1 VITVSPGKHRMPRR
15 WGIARA
21 ALSAANERPLLTDPN
36 WSSSEMSPRPQWNGP
51 PLLPPDHPSA
61 PVPRVHAALVPE
73 AGVVVWSPARST
85 SPGLPRS
92 RPNSGP
98 PRPPQRMPGG
108 QPNRGTAARPGP
120 GGYDHRPGQYPGPQA
135 RLSARPAPRGN
146 GRQDAEQDVA
156 AIRRE
161 ATAMRQA
168 AEKEAAHLRSV
179 ILSLSEQLS
188 QVSAYI
194 RENVAS
200 PGGLATMSARSFA
213 PPRPRTRPGA
223 PSPRPRNRPGA
234 SSPRPR
240 TPQARPAGQAGPAR
254 PRTTRAQDTAGRQRK
269 AMRIAAGATAAT
281 FSIAVVAA
289 GANIAHFGLKF
300 FVFRE
305 SGAGETGGNDLD
317 TNFLA
322 QQAAAAKAAAH
333 AHTPGKHSAKSTQS
347 AKSTS
352 G

>member
-36 WSSSEMSPRPQWNGP
+36 WSSSEVSPRPQWNGP

-73 AGVVVWSPARST
+73 AGVVVWNPARST

-98 PRPPQRMPGG
+98 PRPPQRMPDG
-108 QPNRGTAARPGP
+108 QPNRRTAARPGP
-120 GGYDHRPGQYPGPQA
+120 EVYDHRPGQYPGPQA

-156 AIRRE
+156 AIRQE

-168 AEKEAAHLRSV
+168 AEKEAAHLRAV

-200 PGGLATMSARSFA
+200 PGGLATMPAPAFA
-213 PPRPRTRPGA
+213 PPRPGTRPGA
-223 PSPRPRNRPGA
+223 PSPRPR
-234 SSPRPR
+234 
-240 TPQARPAGQAGPAR
+240 TPQGRPAGLAGPAR

-269 AMRIAAGATAAT
+269 AMRIAAGATASL

-305 SGAGETGGNDLD
+305 AGAGETGGSEFD

-322 QQAAAAKAAAH
+322 QQAAAAKAAAQ
-333 AHTPGKHSAKSTQS
+333 AHTPGKHSAKSTPV

-352 G
+352 R

>member
-1 VITVSPGKHRMPRR
+1 MPRR

-36 WSSSEMSPRPQWNGP
+36 WSSSEVSPRPQWNGP

-61 PVPRVHAALVPE
+61 PVPRVHAALVPG
-73 AGVVVWSPARST
+73 AGVVVWNPARSM

-120 GGYDHRPGQYPGPQA
+120 GVYDHRPGQYPGPQA

-146 GRQDAEQDVA
+146 GRQDAGQDVA
-156 AIRRE
+156 AIRQE

-168 AEKEAAHLRSV
+168 AEKEAAHLRAV

-200 PGGLATMSARSFA
+200 PGGLATMPAPSFA
-213 PPRPRTRPGA
+213 PPRPRTRPNGPA
-223 PSPRPRNRPGA
+223 TRP
-234 SSPRPR
+234 PRPR
-240 TPQARPAGQAGPAR
+240 TPQGRPAGLAGPGR
-254 PRTTRAQDTAGRQRK
+254 PRIARAQDTAGRQRK

-281 FSIAVVAA
+281 FSIAVIAA
-289 GANIAHFGLKF
+289 AANIAHFGPKF

-305 SGAGETGGNDLD
+305 NGAGETGPNGGTDQD
-317 TNFLA
+317 FLA
-322 QQAAAAKAAAH
+322 KQAAAAKAATQ
-333 AHTPGKHSAKSTQS
+333 AHTPGKHSAKNTPG